1 MFTVECEADT
11 CLYEGTCEDLVNGY
25 KCHCV
30 QGFSGVNCEIT
41 PDFCSGKDCHGGR
54 CISSL
59 DKFTGICLCNAPWYE
74 DTGKVHKVLQTSK
87 GLNQNMIYPEH
98 DESPYLCSK

>member
-11 CLYEGTCEDLVNGY
+11 CLYGGTCEDLVNGY

-74 DTGKVHKVLQTSK
+74 DTGTVHLSFANK
-87 GLNQNMIYPEH
+87 
-98 DESPYLCSK
+98 